1 MDDIE
6 SITFFGIFV
15 SVVFSFLVSMADSFL
30 KGLDKN
36 QVIEVAE
43 AGGDKYETLYTLL
56 SQPQKYHVAL
66 ALLKWLSIVSALALS
81 FPLLISLPKIVPPI
95 VIILVFVLLVEVV
108 PRNYS
113 YPINTNALI
122 KLLYILQ
129 PVCWLLFPIILPM
142 TYLSRF
148 LIRLLGGKNITID
161 SIVSPE
167 LLETFVSVGNRQ
179 GDFDVEEHEMIS
191 RILGLPDKVV
201 REIMIPRTDIVHL
214 EAKSGIDEILRVA
227 IQSRHSRIPVYL
239 DRVDHSHNIIGILH
253 VKELLDC
260 WSRGKT
266 VDLEQLV
273 SSRPPYFTPESRK
286 IWDLFQDLQ
295 SNRLHLAI
303 IVDEYGGT
311 AGLVTLEDII
321 EEIVGEI
328 QDEYDT
334 EEQVEC
340 FQISSDIYSVD
351 ARMNIDDFNVFFNSN
366 LEVVS
371 VDTIGGVM
379 IDHFGRVP
387 EKGASFQIDRL
398 KLSVLEA
405 DNRRIYRVTVDQK
418 ISNGTNLTKSNE
430 EFYD

>member
-1 MDDIE
+1 M
-6 SITFFGIFV
+6 
-15 SVVFSFLVSMADSFL
+15 
-30 KGLDKN
+30 
-36 QVIEVAE
+36 
-43 AGGDKYETLYTLL
+43 
-56 SQPQKYHVAL
+56 
-66 ALLKWLSIVSALALS
+66 
-81 FPLLISLPKIVPPI
+81 
-95 VIILVFVLLVEVV
+95 
-108 PRNYS
+108 
-113 YPINTNALI
+113 
-122 KLLYILQ
+122 
-129 PVCWLLFPIILPM
+129 
-142 TYLSRF
+142 
-148 LIRLLGGKNITID
+148 
-161 SIVSPE
+161 
-167 LLETFVSVGNRQ
+167 
-179 GDFDVEEHEMIS
+179 
-191 RILGLPDKVV
+191 
-201 REIMIPRTDIVHL
+201 
-214 EAKSGIDEILRVA
+214 
-227 IQSRHSRIPVYL
+227 
-239 DRVDHSHNIIGILH
+239 H

-379 IDHFGRVP
+379 I
-387 EKGASFQIDRL
+387 
-398 KLSVLEA
+398 LSL
-405 DNRRIYRVTVDQK
+405 IH
-418 ISNGTNLTKSNE
+418 I
-430 EFYD
+430 